1 LRTRDPYLLPRGF
14 ILFDDSADGTKF
26 EVGRLVEDVK
36 RRDDY
41 RVVVKNPNYL
51 VQKIA

>member
-1 LRTRDPYLLPRGF
+1 VV
-14 ILFDDSADGTKF
+14 A
-26 EVGRLVEDVK
+26 EVK
-36 RRDDY
+36 AMPNY